1 MLRLGARDRTKVTV
15 TVNGKTRVGHAE
27 PRLLLCDFLR
37 HEIGLYGTHVG
48 CEHGV
53 CGACTVLMNGESVRA
68 CLVLAVQAD
77 GAELLTVEGLSPDG
91 ELHAI
96 QEAFLEEHGMQC
108 GFCTP
113 GFLLTTYE
121 LLENTPD
128 PSDEEI
134 MDALGGQLC
143 RCTGYQPILAA
154 VKLAATRL
162 REANTAGAA

>member
-1 MLRLGARDRTKVTV
+1 MATEEQVRL
-15 TVNGKTRVGHAE
+15 TVNGVPHEALVE
-27 PRLLLCDFLR
+27 PRLTLADFLR
-37 HEIGLYGTHVG
+37 GEAGLTGTHVG

-68 CLVLAVQAD
+68 CLVLTVQAD
-77 GAELLTVEGLSPDG
+77 GAELLTVEGLSPNG

-96 QEAFLEEHGMQC
+96 QEAFLDEHGLQC

-121 LLENTPD
+121 LLENIPD

-162 REANTAGAA
+162 RESDAAGAA